1 MYSLNNNQNLKFASG
16 SKIHYALRIASAMC
30 FIGHG
35 SFGIIT
41 KPIWA
46 NYFGVFGIGYVE
58 SFKLMPI
65 AGSMD
70 ILLGLIILF
79 YPIRAAIMWLVIWG
93 FVTALLRPLSG
104 EPFAE
109 FIERAGNFGAPLSLL
124 ILSGRINLKNL
135 FRPLSPDV
143 KLNAEV
149 LSSVTIAL
157 RIVVF
162 LLLAGHGWLNLIEKK
177 GIINQYTSLG
187 FINPDETAK
196 LVGFFEI
203 FAALAVLI
211 RPVRSFILIL
221 FVWKITSELFY
232 PHYEIFEFIERGGS
246 YGTILALWFAMGA
259 TSAVQNKIEFKKIFS
274 RFFNYNNMSVNFSSS
289 NHKVFN
295 K

>member
-1 MYSLNNNQNLKFASG
+1 MYSLNGNQNLKSISG

-65 AGSMD
+65 AGSID

-79 YPIRAAIMWLVIWG
+79 YPIRAVIMWLVIWG

-135 FRPLSPDV
+135 FRALSPDI
-143 KLNAEV
+143 KLNAET

-259 TSAVQNKIEFKKIFS
+259 TSVLQNKIKFKKIFS
-274 RFFNYNNMSVNFSSS
+274 RFFNYNNVSVNFSSS